1 MGLGVAFPIATTAG
15 VGIPDPDVAAAALG
29 GAAAQDAATP
39 EAGQLLVVEIV
50 LNGIAKG
57 EFTVV
62 AAADGDFLLGQSDL
76 AVLGVHGPYGA
87 SMPAEGEPHYSL
99 RGLQASEI
107 RFDEARLTLLV
118 TLPPERLPTK
128 SLDLLPSRPQRVLE
142 TSDNS
147 AFFNYR
153 ALSSGDDRGGRSA
166 LSLTTELGVS
176 LGGFLL
182 RSESAHSRGAGPGR
196 DLRYSTNLTHDN
208 RRTLQ
213 RWIVGD
219 FTTSSGD
226 LGGVLTLG
234 GLSFS
239 KAYQIDP
246 YFIRQPMAG
255 FTANVPSPAQAEI
268 YVDGVRVRTE
278 NLQPGQF
285 ELSNLNYYGGQRE
298 VSVVLRDQFGG
309 EQRLVYPYYFSDVN
323 LRQGLHEYS
332 YNLGAQRRELGTASN
347 DYGALA
353 FSAFHRYGVNDHLT
367 LGARGEGERGRFN
380 FGPTLALRSDR
391 LGQLSASLS
400 TGRSPSGSA
409 WAGVARYSYLA
420 RRFSGQAELRRYSP
434 HYEAVGQFATPERPR
449 SEISAGASYG
459 LRAIGNLSLDWRR
472 TRQYD
477 GADRRVVSLGYSRNL
492 SGSISLLA
500 SASRSW
506 GNLPEPADNHVFVAL
521 TFNPSRDL
529 SASVFHDQR
538 GDASSDVL
546 QVGNNTPIGE
556 GLGYRL
562 VGERSDDGIGNSYR
576 LAPSLQ
582 YNGPHGIYTLDLRSD
597 RPALGPSQT
606 SYQLGLGG
614 GIALVGGALSF
625 SRPVTDSFGLVDV
638 GDVEGVRVYQSAEQ
652 IGRTDS
658 RGRVF
663 LPNLGSYVANRVAI
677 DDRDIPVEYSIE
689 NTELNVSPGL
699 RSGALIRFD
708 VKRVQAITGRLVVDV
723 QGKPQAAEYIDLA
736 VTVDG
741 REIPSPTGRDGEFY
755 LENLPPGRHTVRFTL
770 SGRKCEF
777 DLTVPSTQDMLVELG
792 VVHAC
797 QFDQ

>member
-1 MGLGVAFPIATTAG
+1 M
-15 VGIPDPDVAAAALG
+15 GIPDPDVTAAALAG
-29 GAAAQDAATP
+29 SAAEAATP
-39 EAGQLLVVEIV
+39 EAGQALVVEIV
-50 LNGIAKG
+50 LNGISRG

-62 AAADGDFLLGQSDL
+62 AAAGGDYLLGQSDL
-76 AVLGVHGPYGA
+76 AVLGVQGSLGEA
-87 SMPAEGEPHYSL
+87 VQAEGEPHYSL

-107 RFDEARLTLLV
+107 RFDEARLALLV
-118 TLPPERLPTK
+118 TLPPERLPKKT
-128 SLDLLPSRPQRVLE
+128 LDLLPGRPLRVLE
-142 TSDNS
+142 TNDNS

-153 ALSSGDDRGGRSA
+153 ALSAGDDRGGPAS

-176 LGGFLL
+176 VGGFLF
-182 RSESAHSRGAGPGR
+182 RSESAHSRGAGPDR

-234 GLSFS
+234 GISFS

-298 VSVVLRDQFGG
+298 VSVLLRDQFGG
-309 EQRLVYPYYFSDVN
+309 EQRLVYPYYFSEVN

-347 DYGALA
+347 DYGAIA

-367 LGARGEGERGRFN
+367 LGARAEGEHGRFN
-380 FGPTLALRSDR
+380 LGPTMALRSDR
-391 LGQLSASLS
+391 LGLLSASLS
-400 TGRSPSGSA
+400 TGRSPAGTA

-420 RRFSGQAELRRYSP
+420 RRFSGQAEYRRYSP
-434 HYEAVGQFATPERPR
+434 NYEAVGQVATPERPR
-449 SEISAGASYG
+449 SEVSAGASYG
-459 LRAIGNLSLDWRR
+459 WRSIGNLSLDWRR

-477 GADRRVVSLGYSRNL
+477 GADRRVVSVGYSRNL

-506 GNLPEPADNHVFVAL
+506 GDLIEPADNHVFVAL

-529 SASVFHDQR
+529 SASIFHDQR
-538 GDASSDVL
+538 SDASSDVL
-546 QVGNNTPIGE
+546 QIGNNTPIGE

-562 VGERSDDGIGNSYR
+562 VGERSDEGFGNAYR

-582 YNGPHGIYTLDLRSD
+582 YNGPHGVYSLDLRSD
-597 RPALGPSQT
+597 RPATGPSQT
-606 SYQLGLGG
+606 SYQLGVGG
-614 GIALVGGALSF
+614 GIAAVGGAVSF
-625 SRPVTDSFGLVDV
+625 SRPVADSFALVEVGGL
-638 GDVEGVRVYQSAEQ
+638 EGVRVYQSAEE

-658 RGRVF
+658 HGRVF

-689 NTELNVSPGL
+689 NKELNVSPAL

-708 VKRVQAITGRLVVDV
+708 VKRVQAMTGRVLVQV
-723 QGKPQAAEYIDLA
+723 QGQPRPAQYIDLV

-741 REIPSPTGRDGEFY
+741 KEVLSPTGSDGEFY
-755 LENLPPGRHTVRFTL
+755 LENLPPGRHAARFSL
-770 SGRKCEF
+770 EGRECRFE
-777 DLTVPSTQDMLVELG
+777 LTVPTSQAMLVELG
-792 VVHAC
+792 VVNAC
-797 QFDQ
+797 QFDH